1 MAILF
6 DWYEPGITGSTEE
19 KKDSIPALL
28 VMVR

>member
-6 DWYEPGITGSTEE
+6 DWYENPVSPDQPK

-28 VMVR
+28 TMVR